1 MRRLVGGVLPLL
13 LASSLALAGCAADE
27 GSSATG
33 APASAPSSPTA
44 SAAPTLSM
52 LPMPSK
58 TLSGGLTAELQQSSR
73 DVALGRFQVW
83 ITNGL
88 DHEITPR
95 KIVYRDDLLVRP
107 VVGERLRTIPSGAY
121 RGYPLKLIEPRCHG
135 EETGATVTVD
145 YGEEEVDVEVED
157 ETSVVGRWSKARCAE
172 VAIDR
177 IAPLEWTSGIE
188 VQGSGADAI
197 ALFRLTAHP
206 TGRGGSYTVDT
217 VGGTPLFTSADGDFW
232 TVDQEIDGAGSDVT
246 MELPAQPARCDAHA
260 FGSATGGTTFFIN
273 LTIAGH
279 GPDSGPAQFRL
290 AMSPEVTS
298 ETYAYAAEAC
308 GWDE

>member
-13 LASSLALAGCAADE
+13 LASSVALAGCAADD

-33 APASAPSSPTA
+33 APASTPSSPTA

-107 VVGERLRTIPSGAY
+107 VVGERLRSIPSGAY
-121 RGYPLKLIEPRCHG
+121 RGYPLELIEPTCRG

-145 YGEEEVDVEVED
+145 YGDEVVDVQVED
-157 ETSVVGRWSKARCAE
+157 ETSVVGRWSTERCAE
-172 VAIDR
+172 IVIDR
-177 IAPLEWTSGIE
+177 IAPLEWTPGIE
-188 VQGSGADAI
+188 VRGTGADAI

-206 TGRGGSYTVDT
+206 TGDGGSYTVDT
-217 VGGTPLFTSADGDFW
+217 VGGTPLFGSADGDFW
-232 TVDQEIDGAGSDVT
+232 TVGKKIDGTGGDVT
-246 MELPAQPARCDAHA
+246 MELPAQPARCDSHA
-260 FGSATGGTTFFIN
+260 FGAAGGGTTFFVN
-273 LTIAGH
+273 VTIAGH
-279 GPDSGPAQFRL
+279 GRESGPQQIRL

-298 ETYAYAAEAC
+298 ETFAYAAEAC